1 MARGLPGFLA
11 EVHPGQMR
19 YWVEN
24 EHCHIQLIFE
34 L

>member
-1 MARGLPGFLA
+1 MARGLTGFLA
-11 EVHPGQMR
+11 EVHPDHMR
-19 YWVEN
+19 YRVEN